1 MVNFSL
7 MAVVNFFLPRR
18 HAGEATSCDNFMLD
32 DPARNI
38 QDNGMKLLRKL
49 NSLPVFWILLSIP
62 AILMVRGYLAG
73 DIIAM
78 DMLHP
83 TGEFSARFMI
93 VAMII
98 TPLSVIFGN
107 RQWIAWMMKR
117 RRSFGLAAFGYG
129 MLHLIFYIIDMEAL
143 EPILAEFWAPGI
155 WTGWA
160 ALLVFVPLA
169 VTSNNLSMRRLK
181 QSWKQLQRL
190 VYIAALLTLAHWL
203 LIHDGVGGALAHF
216 IPLLLLELLRV
227 IIIYGRRNNGL
238 TQRESL

>member
-1 MVNFSL
+1 
-7 MAVVNFFLPRR
+7 
-18 HAGEATSCDNFMLD
+18 MLD
-32 DPARNI
+32 HPVCKI
-38 QDNGMKLLRKL
+38 HENGMSFLRNL
-49 NSLPVFWILLSIP
+49 NSLPVFWMILTIP
-62 AILMVRGYLAG
+62 AILLLRGYLAG

-93 VAMII
+93 IALAI

-107 RQWIAWMMKR
+107 RNWIGWLLKR

-129 MLHLIFYIIDMEAL
+129 VLHLVFYVIDMEAL
-143 EPILAEFWAPGI
+143 KPILAEFWAPGI

-169 VTSNNLSMRRLK
+169 LTSNNASMRRLK
-181 QSWKQLQRL
+181 QAWKRLQRL
-190 VYIAALLTLAHWL
+190 AYVAALLTLAHWL

-216 IPLLLLELLRV
+216 IPLLLLQLLRG
-227 IIIYGRRNNGL
+227 IIIYARRNDRMK
-238 TQRESL
+238 QHESLQTE

>member
-1 MVNFSL
+1 
-7 MAVVNFFLPRR
+7 
-18 HAGEATSCDNFMLD
+18 
-32 DPARNI
+32 
-38 QDNGMKLLRKL
+38 MKFLRKL
-49 NSLPVFWILLSIP
+49 NSLPVFWILLTIP
-62 AILMVRGYLAG
+62 AILLMRGYGTG

-93 VAMII
+93 IALMI

-107 RQWIAWMMKR
+107 RRWIAWLMKR

-129 MLHLIFYIIDMEAL
+129 VLHLIFYVIDMEAL

-160 ALLVFVPLA
+160 ALLIFVPLA

-181 QSWKQLQRL
+181 QGWKRLQRL
-190 VYIAALLTLAHWL
+190 AYFAALLTLAHWL

-216 IPLLLLELLRV
+216 IPLLLLQLLRG
-227 IIIYGRRNNGL
+227 IIIYARRNNGMK
-238 TQRESL
+238 QRESLQAE